1 MTFVV
6 HFFAFAFEPDPQTM
20 EVRDMAIEARVQD
33 LDAKHRELDAK
44 IQSEMKRPNF
54 DDLTIADLKRQKLAL
69 KDQIS
74 ALRRG
79 H

>member
-1 MTFVV
+1 
-6 HFFAFAFEPDPQTM
+6 
-20 EVRDMAIEARVQD
+20 MAIEARVQD
-33 LDAKHRELDAK
+33 LDAKHRELDTK
-44 IQSEMKRPNF
+44 IQTELKRPNF
-54 DDLTIADLKRQKLAL
+54 NDLTIADLKRQKLAL